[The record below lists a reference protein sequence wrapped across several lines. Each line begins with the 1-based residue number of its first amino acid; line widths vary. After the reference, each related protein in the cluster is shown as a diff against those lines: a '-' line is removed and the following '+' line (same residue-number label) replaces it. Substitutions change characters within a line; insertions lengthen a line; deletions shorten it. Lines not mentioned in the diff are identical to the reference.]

1 MKDLKLIDYKH
12 NIHKYLSLYLV
23 TDRTWCHK
31 TTLEKQILQAILGGI
46 TSLQVREK
54 DVSTEQFIDIS
65 IPLQKLAKKHKIPF
79 IINDNINVFKTMNAD
94 GIHIGQNDL
103 NAKNV
108 RDIIGP
114 NKIMG
119 VSVQTIAQALEAQ
132 NQGADYLGV
141 GAIFPTNTKQ
151 NAANLNP
158 QALKRICEAVN
169 IPVVA
174 IGGINI
180 NNIKQLAGTSIKG
193 VALVSAIL
201 NAQNI
206 LKTTQRFKN
215 TITPLLK

>member
-1 MKDLKLIDYKH
+1 MIDYKN
-12 NIHKYLSLYLV
+12 NIDKYLSLYLV
-23 TDRTWCHK
+23 TNRTWCHN
-31 TTLEKQILQAILGGI
+31 TTLENQISQAINGGV

-54 DVSTEQFIDIS
+54 DVSNEQFIDIS
-65 IPLQKLAKKHKIPF
+65 IPLQKLAKKHQIPF
-79 IINDNINVFKTMNAD
+79 IINDNIEVFKAMNAD
-94 GIHIGQNDL
+94 GIHIGQKDL
-103 NAKNV
+103 NAKNT
-108 RDIIGP
+108 RNIIGP

-119 VSVQTIAQALEAQ
+119 VSVQTISQALEAQ

-141 GAIFPTNTKQ
+141 GAVFSTNTKQ
-151 NAANLNP
+151 DAASLNP
-158 QALKRICEAVN
+158 QTLKEICEAVN

-206 LKTTQRFKN
+206 EKTTKHFKN
-215 TITPLLK
+215 IIPPLLK